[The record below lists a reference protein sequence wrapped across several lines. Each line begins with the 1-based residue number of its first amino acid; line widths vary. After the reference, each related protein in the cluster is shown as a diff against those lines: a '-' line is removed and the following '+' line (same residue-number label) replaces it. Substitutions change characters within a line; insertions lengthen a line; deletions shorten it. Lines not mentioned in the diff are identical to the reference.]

1 MLLETDCDLDEL
13 RLMDKKRI
21 ESLALE
27 NDVPAYVTTV
37 RLLEDVEENTS
48 LKLDRV
54 LRAFGR
60 QVAFFTGLFSSRE
73 WRRHC
78 DGNGYR
84 TLYAHMSQLKCTAG
98 QAVNQGDVIGLV
110 GSTGDSTGNHCH
122 FEMYYNGARFSAQTY
137 FGGMRASR

>member
-13 RLMDKKRI
+13 RLIDKKRI

-60 QVAFFTGLFSSRE
+60 
-73 WRRHC
+73 
-78 DGNGYR
+78 
-84 TLYAHMSQLKCTAG
+84 
-98 QAVNQGDVIGLV
+98 
-110 GSTGDSTGNHCH
+110 
-122 FEMYYNGARFSAQTY
+122 
-137 FGGMRASR
+137 